1 MELIIPFWILQL
13 TAGEPSAVFIMSV
26 NDDYPRRIVLVKF
39 SDVQKDIEKLEKET
53 GTLFVDYNRLH
64 RYSHAEKSE
73 YDWKVLFEPAK
84 KLWGS
89 DYKICC

>member
-1 MELIIPFWILQL
+1 M
-13 TAGEPSAVFIMSV
+13 
-26 NDDYPRRIVLVKF
+26 VKF

-89 DYKICC
+89 DYKNLLPKALFAPFPTAAMFTTAIPAIWR

>member
-1 MELIIPFWILQL
+1 M
-13 TAGEPSAVFIMSV
+13 
-26 NDDYPRRIVLVKF
+26 VKF

-73 YDWKVLFEPAK
+73 YDLSLIHISEPTRH
-84 KLWGS
+84 
-89 DYKICC
+89 